1 MHNKAKPGTQVKFHL
16 RTLVI
21 ATIVILAI
29 VPNVIKLI
37 IETFTKIDL
46 RNKKNEKLRYKKAK
60 IDTAYKN
67 ILKSYGSKCKIQ
79 SCFF

>member
-46 RNKKNEKLRYKKAK
+46 RNKKKRKAQ
-60 IDTAYKN
+60 I
-67 ILKSYGSKCKIQ
+67 
-79 SCFF
+79 